1 MTTVP
6 MIMAEVVVAIVVV
19 RTAIDMGKVN
29 ICGTHFFWDEHP

>member
-19 RTAIDMGKVN
+19 RTAIDMGK
-29 ICGTHFFWDEHP
+29 GQYLWDPFLLG